1 MSIEFLRVLAKRPA
15 PVTLTNPRDIDNLL
29 VLRAA
34 GLVAA
39 LTFKPDAGG
48 REVGRFL
55 ALTPD
60 GRSALGA
67 ANDDSTCGVQA
78 IPELQQLQQ
87 LQQ

>member
-1 MSIEFLRVLAKRPA
+1 MSIEFLRVLAKHPA
-15 PVTLTNPRDIDNLL
+15 PATLTDPHDVDNLL

-60 GRSALGA
+60 GRSALGMA
-67 ANDDSTCGVQA
+67 TDGSNRGAQA
-78 IPELQQLQQ
+78 ISQLQKLPQ
-87 LQQ
+87 